1 MININ
6 FVPDDYVQ
14 NNESRRMN
22 FMYIILFVVVMMALG
37 GVFGIIKMRQRSL
50 QAREK
55 TVDAEMFKK
64 QDDIKKV
71 DALQAKSKA
80 MMKTALMTAELL
92 EPLPRSVLLASL
104 TNNLP
109 VGVSLVQLNLV
120 QKESKQVKPAAV
132 GANTKFD
139 KASQAQQSQKDAK
152 AAKAA
157 EGETKIS
164 PEKLLETQIDIE
176 GLAASDLQVAA
187 YIEKLSSSIL
197 LENVALVESKEQ
209 KIDDITFRQF
219 KLTAMLKKEVRLTK
233 DDVDKMKIA
242 GDQAARSF

>member
-22 FMYIILFVVVMMALG
+22 FMYIILFVVVMTSLG

-55 TVDAEMFKK
+55 AVDVEMFKK

-120 QKESKQVKPAAV
+120 QKESKQPKAAV
-132 GANTKFD
+132 VGSNTKFD
-139 KASQAQQSQKDAK
+139 KASAQQSQKAK
-152 AAKAA
+152 A
-157 EGETKIS
+157 GEPESKIS

-187 YIEKLSSSIL
+187 YIEKLNSSIL

-219 KLTAMLKKEVRLTK
+219 KLTAMLKKDVRLTK
-233 DDVDKMKIA
+233 EDVDKMKIA

>member
-22 FMYIILFVVVMMALG
+22 FMYIVLFVVVMMALG

-50 QAREK
+50 AAREK
-55 TVDAEMFKK
+55 AVDVEMFKK

-120 QKESKQVKPAAV
+120 QKESKQVKTAAA

-152 AAKAA
+152 AN
-157 EGETKIS
+157 EGESKIS

-187 YIEKLSSSIL
+187 YIEKLNSSIL

-219 KLTAMLKKEVRLTK
+219 KLTAMLKKDVRLTK
-233 DDVDKMKIA
+233 EDVDKMKIA

>member
-22 FMYIILFVVVMMALG
+22 FMYIVLFVVVMTALG
-37 GVFGIIKMRQRSL
+37 GVFGVIKMRQRSL
-50 QAREK
+50 AAREK
-55 TVDAEMFKK
+55 AVDAEMFKK

-104 TNNLP
+104 TNSLP

-120 QKESKQVKPAAV
+120 QKESKQLRAAV

-139 KASQAQQSQKDAK
+139 KASQAQQGQKDAK
-152 AAKAA
+152 AD
-157 EGETKIS
+157 EGENKIS

-176 GLAASDLQVAA
+176 GIAASDIQVAA
-187 YIEKLSSSIL
+187 YIEKLNSSIL

-219 KLTAMLKKEVRLTK
+219 KLTAMLKKDVRLTK
-233 DDVDKMKIA
+233 EDVDKMKIA
-242 GDQAARSF
+242 CDQAARSF

>member
-22 FMYIILFVVVMMALG
+22 FMYIILFIVVMMALG

-50 QAREK
+50 QAKEK
-55 TVDAEMFKK
+55 AVDVEMLKK

-109 VGVSLVQLNLV
+109 EGVSLVQLNLV
-120 QKESKQVKPAAV
+120 QKESKQVKAPV

-139 KASQAQQSQKDAK
+139 KASQAQQSQKNAK
-152 AAKAA
+152 A
-157 EGETKIS
+157 GEPENKLS

-187 YIEKLSSSIL
+187 YIEKLNSSIL

-219 KLTAMLKKEVRLTK
+219 KLTAMLKKDVRLTK
-233 DDVDKMKIA
+233 EDVEKMKI
-242 GDQAARSF
+242 GCDQAARSF

>member
-22 FMYIILFVVVMMALG
+22 FMYIVLFVVVMMSLG

-50 QAREK
+50 AAREK
-55 TVDAEMFKK
+55 AVDVEMFKK

-120 QKESKQVKPAAV
+120 QKESKQVKAAV

-139 KASQAQQSQKDAK
+139 KASQAQQSKKDAK
-152 AAKAA
+152 AG
-157 EGETKIS
+157 EGENKIS

-176 GLAASDLQVAA
+176 GLAASDLQVAG
-187 YIEKLSSSIL
+187 YIEKLNSSIL

-209 KIDDITFRQF
+209 KIDDVTFRQF
-219 KLTAMLKKEVRLTK
+219 KLTAMLKKDVRLTK
-233 DDVDKMKIA
+233 EDVEKMKIA
-242 GDQAARSF
+242 CDQAARSF

>member
-1 MININ
+1 M
-6 FVPDDYVQ
+6 
-14 NNESRRMN
+14 
-22 FMYIILFVVVMMALG
+22 L
-37 GVFGIIKMRQRSL
+37 
-50 QAREK
+50 
-55 TVDAEMFKK
+55 KK

-80 MMKTALMTAELL
+80 MMKTALTTAELL

-104 TNNLP
+104 TNSLP

-120 QKESKQVKPAAV
+120 QKESKQLRAAV
-132 GANTKFD
+132 EANTKFD

-152 AAKAA
+152 AS
-157 EGETKIS
+157 EGENKIS

-187 YIEKLSSSIL
+187 YIERLNSSIL

-209 KIDDITFRQF
+209 KIDDVTFRQF
-219 KLTAMLKKEVRLTK
+219 KLTAMLKKDVHLTK
-233 DDVDKMKIA
+233 EDVDKMKIA

>member
-22 FMYIILFVVVMMALG
+22 FMYIVLFVVVMTALG
-37 GVFGIIKMRQRSL
+37 GVFGVIKMRQRSL
-50 QAREK
+50 AAREK
-55 TVDAEMFKK
+55 AVDAEMFKK

-104 TNNLP
+104 TNSLP

-120 QKESKQVKPAAV
+120 QKESKQLRAAV

-139 KASQAQQSQKDAK
+139 KASQAQQGQKDAK
-152 AAKAA
+152 AV
-157 EGETKIS
+157 EGENKIS

-176 GLAASDLQVAA
+176 GLAASDNEVAA
-187 YIEKLSSSIL
+187 YIEKLNSSIL

-219 KLTAMLKKEVRLTK
+219 KLTAMLKKDVHLTK
-233 DDVDKMKIA
+233 EDVDKMKIA

>member
-22 FMYIILFVVVMMALG
+22 FMYIVLFVVVMMSLG

-50 QAREK
+50 AAREK
-55 TVDAEMFKK
+55 AVDVEMFKK

-120 QKESKQVKPAAV
+120 QKESKQVKAAV

-152 AAKAA
+152 AN
-157 EGETKIS
+157 EGENKIS

-176 GLAASDLQVAA
+176 GLAASDIQVAG
-187 YIEKLSSSIL
+187 YIEKLNSSIL

-209 KIDDITFRQF
+209 KIDDVTFRQF
-219 KLTAMLKKEVRLTK
+219 KLTAMLKKDVRLTK
-233 DDVDKMKIA
+233 EDVDKMKIA
-242 GDQAARSF
+242 CDQAARSF

>member
-22 FMYIILFVVVMMALG
+22 YMYIVLFVVVMTALG
-37 GVFGIIKMRQRSL
+37 GVFGVIKMRQQSL
-50 QAREK
+50 AAREK
-55 TVDAEMFKK
+55 AVDAEMFKK

-120 QKESKQVKPAAV
+120 QKESKQLRAAV

-139 KASQAQQSQKDAK
+139 KASQAQQGQKDAK
-152 AAKAA
+152 AV
-157 EGETKIS
+157 EGENKIS

-187 YIEKLSSSIL
+187 YIERLNSSIL

-209 KIDDITFRQF
+209 KIEDITFRQF
-219 KLTAMLKKEVRLTK
+219 KLTAMLKKDVHLTK
-233 DDVDKMKIA
+233 EDVDKMKIA

>member
-6 FVPDDYVQ
+6 FVPEDYVQ

-22 FMYIILFVVVMMALG
+22 YMYIILFVVVMTALG
-37 GVFGIIKMRQRSL
+37 GVFGTIKMRQRSL
-50 QAREK
+50 EAREK
-55 TVDAEMFKK
+55 AVDAEMLKK

-80 MMKTALMTAELL
+80 MMKTALTTAELL

-109 VGVSLVQLNLV
+109 MGVSLVQLNLV
-120 QKESKQVKPAAV
+120 QKESKQLRAAV
-132 GANTKFD
+132 EANTKFD
-139 KASQAQQSQKDAK
+139 KASRAQQGQKDAK
-152 AAKAA
+152 A
-157 EGETKIS
+157 GEPENKIS

-187 YIEKLSSSIL
+187 YIEKLNSSIL

-219 KLTAMLKKEVRLTK
+219 KLTAMLKKDVHLTK
-233 DDVDKMKIA
+233 EDVDKMKIA

>member
-22 FMYIILFVVVMMALG
+22 FMYIVLFVVVMMALG
-37 GVFGIIKMRQRSL
+37 GVFGVIKMRQRSL
-50 QAREK
+50 AAREK
-55 TVDAEMFKK
+55 AIDAKMLKK

-71 DALQAKSKA
+71 DVLQTKSRS

-120 QKESKQVKPAAV
+120 QKESKQLRAA
-132 GANTKFD
+132 AAETATKFD
-139 KASQAQQSQKDAK
+139 KAVQAQQGQKG
-152 AAKAA
+152 AKAA
-157 EGETKIS
+157 EGENKIS

-187 YIEKLSSSIL
+187 YIERLNSSIL

-209 KIDDITFRQF
+209 KIDDVTFRQF
-219 KLTAMLKKEVRLTK
+219 KLTAMLKKDVHLTK
-233 DDVDKMKIA
+233 EDVDKMKI
-242 GDQAARSF
+242 GCDQAARSF